1 MDIPGNLLRDFIML
15 KLNSLP
21 IVVKLGMLF
30 LALAAVLAGG
40 IGISSY
46 RISSS
51 AINKTQH
58 GAVERFSGNIR
69 NNIQAFMDSRR
80 EAIANTLKGGG
91 IDKFLAGGDKEA
103 LRAYLERNSQGLLS
117 LSYYSPAGKLQA
129 TTAKKGQCRE
139 HRTMPAPA
147 GPGKSSGYSSRV
159 RYCEMLKA
167 FVLELSYTCLDHYD
181 KPRGSLLTYVELTS
195 LRKELDSLTIGR
207 NGFFIVTTQEGAI
220 LYAPDRKRTGHN
232 IIVDDTDPEMTR
244 LIQSGE
250 GTATAELG
258 GKAFHLDVK
267 TVPKYGWLVLTA
279 IPEIEFTAPLAQVKK
294 DILLFSLII
303 VALGVFAGLIG
314 SHVLI
319 TRPIS
324 ALTKAVLDISENR
337 NFEARVPALHD
348 DEIGSVA
355 RAFNSVLA
363 ELSGFHSS
371 RLTKSE
377 EKLSAAEAQLR
388 QAQKMEIVGRLAG
401 GVAHDFNNL
410 LTTIL
415 ANCTFLLNELPEG
428 DPRRDDVL
436 GIRGAGERA
445 ATLTRQ
451 LLAFSRKQ
459 ILQPKLI
466 DLNASIADTQKIIK
480 RLIGEDIE
488 IKTTLAAGL
497 PTVKADPGQ
506 IEQIIMNLAVNA
518 RDAMPGGGLLHFTT
532 AALYL
537 PPGTRLE
544 HTSVGL
550 PPGKYVTLTVADNGM
565 GMSKNTLS
573 HLFEPFFT
581 TKEEGKGTGL
591 GLAMVYGIIKQSAGF
606 IDVKSAFGKGAV
618 FTIYLPAQA
627 GQAHAETKR
636 AALPDSSLKH
646 AGTILV
652 VEDDEDLL
660 KMTSRILRGAGYA
673 VIEAATARAA
683 LGLLDKDFKLLFT
696 DVTLPDISGVDLAA
710 QILKVKP
717 GIPVIYT
724 SGYSDNEDLRGL
736 LSKAEHCFIQKPFTN
751 EGLLRKI
758 AEVLVDFPSGEK
770 AG

>member
-1 MDIPGNLLRDFIML
+1 MI

-21 IVVKLGMLF
+21 IVIKIGILF
-30 LALAAVLAGG
+30 FALAAVLAGG

-51 AINKTQH
+51 AISQAQQARTDKFT
-58 GAVERFSGNIR
+58 VNIC
-69 NNIQAFMDSRR
+69 NIVYSFIDEKR
-80 EAIANTLKGGG
+80 ETLINTLEGGG

-103 LRAYLERNSQGLLS
+103 LRTYLEINSQSFLS
-117 LSYYSPAGKLQA
+117 LSYYDPAAKMQSSTGKP
-129 TTAKKGQCRE
+129 GECSER
-139 HRTMPAPA
+139 RTIPQPA
-147 GPGKSSGYSSRV
+147 GPGRGAGYSARLH
-159 RYCEMLKA
+159 YCETLKT
-167 FVLELSYTCLDHYD
+167 FVLEMEYASLAAHS
-181 KPRGSLLTYVELTS
+181 KPRGSLLAYLDLNS
-195 LRKELDSLTIGR
+195 LRKLLNSLTIGQ
-207 NGFFIVTTQEGAI
+207 NGFFIVMTQEGEI
-220 LYAPDRKRTGHN
+220 LYAPDKKRTLIDTFLN
-232 IIVDDTDPEMTR
+232 ITDAEMAR
-244 LIQSGE
+244 LLKNGEALAVTELQGRAYHTEARTIQ
-250 GTATAELG
+250 
-258 GKAFHLDVK
+258 
-267 TVPKYGWLVLTA
+267 KYGWRVFTF
-279 IPEIEFTAPLAQVKK
+279 IPQEEFAAPLRRIKHDFIQ
-294 DILLFSLII
+294 ISLTIA
-303 VALGVFAGLIG
+303 VVSVFAGLIAAYM
-314 SHVLI
+314 LI

-324 ALTKAVLDISENR
+324 ALNKAVLDIAKNR

-348 DEIGSVA
+348 DEIGRVA
-355 RAFNSVLA
+355 RAFNSVLE
-363 ELSGFHSS
+363 ELSGFHTS
-371 RLTKSE
+371 RLSKSE

-480 RLIGEDIE
+480 RLIGENIE

-497 PTVKADPGQ
+497 PSVKADPGQ

-518 RDAMPGGGLLHFTT
+518 RDAMPGGGVLHFTT
-532 AALYL
+532 ASLYL
-537 PPGTRLE
+537 PPGTHLE
-544 HTSVGL
+544 HASVGL
-550 PPGKYVTLTVADNGM
+550 PPGNYVTMTVADNGM

-627 GQAHAETKR
+627 GPAQTEVKK
-636 AALPDSSLKH
+636 AAAQVGALKH
-646 AGTILV
+646 TGTIMV

-660 KMTSRILRGAGYA
+660 KMTSRILKGAGYTI
-673 VIEAATARAA
+673 IEAATARAA
-683 LGLLDKDFKLLFT
+683 LGLLEKDFKLLLT

-710 QILKVKP
+710 QVLKAKP

-736 LSKAEHCFIQKPFTN
+736 LSKSGNCFIQKPFTN
-751 EGLLRKI
+751 EALLRKI
-758 AEVLVDFPSGEK
+758 AEALPDVPGGNK
-770 AG
+770 AGQA